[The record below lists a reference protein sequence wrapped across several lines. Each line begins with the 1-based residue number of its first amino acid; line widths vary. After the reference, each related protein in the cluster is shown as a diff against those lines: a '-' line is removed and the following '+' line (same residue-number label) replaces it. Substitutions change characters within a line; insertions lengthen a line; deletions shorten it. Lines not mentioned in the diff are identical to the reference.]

1 MNHYRHKILQNLL
14 IAVEWFI
21 PENLKTNAAIVQ
33 GARMFLFSHL
43 FGPFL
48 GHTISMYILLV
59 QGKPDTAWWI
69 FFGAITA
76 FWPFPLILK
85 LTGRYVPLSL
95 ISIQNLI
102 FCIFWGCY
110 QYGGS
115 SSPILPW
122 MITVPL
128 LAFFYLPTRRTRIMV
143 SLLIL
148 VNIGAFSAIAIRYGF
163 ASGSIPLAKLAGLGM
178 VSTMCAGI
186 YVSMMALYY
195 ANVVS
200 SQSELELEIQRHL
213 ATMRE
218 LRAATEEAER
228 AMQAKSEF
236 LAKVSH
242 ELRTPLNAILGYS
255 EMLLE
260 DSAESEVKSADLLR
274 IHDAGKNLLGLIN
287 NLLDLSKLEAGK
299 TEVNPEAFELAK
311 FLNSV
316 AADWRPAIADAGI
329 TLHLHHRSARDVIVN
344 DAPKLRRAIDNLL
357 SNAIKF
363 AKGGLVSLTASIEG
377 EWLVLTVAD
386 TGCGISAERMAT
398 ILDSFGTHASETAS
412 KYDEYPG
419 LGVTLTQRLCSLMGG
434 DLSVESEVGQGARF
448 TIRVRND
455 LSAGVAVAA
464 EPRPTADSTI
474 EPPRGEKSILVVDDD
489 PAALDLITRILH
501 KEGFATLLSRDVV
514 DAMSRARESNP
525 AAIILDVRMAQPD
538 GWEALRL
545 IRQDDRLRSTKVIL
559 LTVDDDFA
567 KGRVLGADAH
577 LLKPIDKDS
586 LRRCLLRLCPALR
599 DHQIAEQREHPR
611 GEGIGVNEGRVA

>member
-1 MNHYRHKILQNLL
+1 MNRHKILQNLL

-21 PENLKTNAAIVQ
+21 PENLKTTGAIVQ

-48 GHTISMYILLV
+48 GHTISLYILFV

-85 LTGRYVPLSL
+85 LTGRYVPLAL

-128 LAFFYLPTRRTRIMV
+128 LAFFYLPTRRTRIIV

-148 VNIGAFSAIAIRYGF
+148 LNIGAFSAIAIRYGF
-163 ASGSIPLAKLAGLGM
+163 SSGSIPLAKLAGLGM

-195 ANVVS
+195 ANVVT
-200 SQSELELEIQRHL
+200 SQSELELEIQCHL
-213 ATMRE
+213 ATTRE
-218 LRAATEEAER
+218 LRATTEDAER

-260 DSAESEVKSADLLR
+260 DSAESRAKSVDLLR
-274 IHDAGKNLLGLIN
+274 IHEAGKSLLGLIN

-299 TEVNPEAFELAK
+299 TEVNPEAFELSK
-311 FLNSV
+311 FLDSV
-316 AADWRPAIADAGI
+316 AADWRPAVAAAGV
-329 TLHLHHRSARDVIVN
+329 TFHLHHRSTRDVIVN

-357 SNAIKF
+357 SNAVRF
-363 AKGGLVSLTASIEG
+363 AKGGLVTLIAAIDG
-377 EWLVLTVAD
+377 EWLLLTVAD
-386 TGCGISAERMAT
+386 TGCGISTERMAT
-398 ILDSFGTHASETAS
+398 ILDSFGTHGSETAS

-419 LGVTLTQRLCSLMGG
+419 LGVALTQRFCSLMGG
-434 DLSVESEVGQGARF
+434 DLAVESEVGQGARF
-448 TIRVRND
+448 TIRIRND
-455 LSAGVAVAA
+455 LSAGVAV
-464 EPRPTADSTI
+464 PADTLPSVHSAI
-474 EPPRGEKSILVVDDD
+474 ELTGKSILVVDDD
-489 PAALDLITRILH
+489 PAALDLIARILD

-545 IRQDDRLRSTKVIL
+545 IRQDDQIRSTKVIL

-586 LRRCLLRLCPALR
+586 LLRCLLHLCPALR
-599 DHQIAEQREHPR
+599 DRQIAE
-611 GEGIGVNEGRVA
+611 NENVQVATA

>member
-48 GHTISMYILLV
+48 GHTISMYILFV
-59 QGKPDTAWWI
+59 QGTPDTAWWI

-85 LTGRYVPLSL
+85 LTGRYVPLAL
-95 ISIQNLI
+95 ISVQNLI

-143 SLLIL
+143 SWLIL
-148 VNIGAFSAIAIRYGF
+148 LNIGAFSAIAIRYGF
-163 ASGSIPLAKLAGLGM
+163 GSGSIPLAKLAGLGM
-178 VSTMCAGI
+178 ISTMCAGV

-195 ANVVS
+195 ASIVS

-213 ATMRE
+213 ATTRE

-228 AMQAKSEF
+228 AMRAKSEF

-260 DSAESEVKSADLLR
+260 DSVESQAKSADLSR
-274 IHDAGKNLLGLIN
+274 IHEAGKNLLGLIN

-299 TEVNPEAFELAK
+299 TEVNPEAFELGK
-311 FLNSV
+311 FLDTL
-316 AADWRPAIADAGI
+316 AADWRPAIAEAGI
-329 TLHLHHRSARDVIVN
+329 TLHLHHRGARDVVVN

-363 AKGGLVSLTASIEG
+363 AKGGLVSVTASIDG

-386 TGCGISAERMAT
+386 TGCGISAERLTT
-398 ILDSFGTHASETAS
+398 ILDSFGAHGNETAS

-419 LGVTLTQRLCSLMGG
+419 LGVALTQRLCGLMGG
-434 DLSVESEVGQGARF
+434 DLTVESEIGQGARF

-455 LSAGVAVAA
+455 LSAGVVVAA
-464 EPRPTADSTI
+464 EPLPAADHAI
-474 EPPRGEKSILVVDDD
+474 EPTRAAKSILVVDDD
-489 PAALDLITRILH
+489 AAALDLIARILN
-501 KEGFATLLSRDVV
+501 KEGFATLLSGDVV
-514 DAMSRARESNP
+514 DAISRARESNP

-545 IRQDDRLRSTKVIL
+545 IRQDDQLRSTKVIL

-567 KGRVLGADAH
+567 RGRVLGADAH
-577 LLKPIDKDS
+577 LLKPVDKDS
-586 LRRCLLRLCPALR
+586 LLRCLTRLCPALR
-599 DHQIAEQREHPR
+599 DPQIAEAEDIQ
-611 GEGIGVNEGRVA
+611 VATAS

>member
-14 IAVEWFI
+14 IAVNWFI
-21 PENLKTNAAIVQ
+21 PENLKTNGAIVQ

-48 GHTISMYILLV
+48 GHTISLYILFV
-59 QGKPDTAWWI
+59 QGTPDTAWWI
-69 FFGAITA
+69 FFAAITA

-85 LTGRYVPLSL
+85 LTGRYVPLAL

-115 SSPILPW
+115 SSPLLPW

-143 SLLIL
+143 SWLIL
-148 VNIGAFSAIAIRYGF
+148 LNIGAFSVIAIRYGF
-163 ASGSIPLAKLAGLGM
+163 TSGSIPLAKLAGLGM
-178 VSTMCAGI
+178 VSTMCAGV

-195 ANVVS
+195 ANIVS

-260 DSAESEVKSADLLR
+260 DSAESEVKSADLMR
-274 IHDAGKNLLGLIN
+274 IHGAGKNLLGLIN

-316 AADWRPAIADAGI
+316 AADWRPAIAEAGI

-377 EWLVLTVAD
+377 ERLVLTVAD

-398 ILDSFGTHASETAS
+398 ILDSFGAHGSETAS

-419 LGVTLTQRLCSLMGG
+419 LGLALTQRLCNLMGG
-434 DLSVESEVGQGARF
+434 DLSVESEIGQGARF
-448 TIRVRND
+448 TIRIRND
-455 LSAGVAVAA
+455 LSAGLAVAA
-464 EPRPTADSTI
+464 EPLPIKDSAI
-474 EPPRGEKSILVVDDD
+474 EPPSAEKSVLVVDDD
-489 PAALDLITRILH
+489 PAALDLVARILH
-501 KEGFATLLSRDVV
+501 KEGFATLLSRNVA
-514 DAMSRARESNP
+514 DAISQARENSP
-525 AAIILDVRMAQPD
+525 AAIVLDVRMAQPD

-586 LRRCLLRLCPALR
+586 LLRCLLRLCPALR
-599 DHQIAEQREHPR
+599 DRQIAETEKTQAAR
-611 GEGIGVNEGRVA
+611 A

>member
-1 MNHYRHKILQNLL
+1 MNHYRHKFLQNLL

-21 PENLKTNAAIVQ
+21 PENLKTNAALVQ

-48 GHTISMYILLV
+48 GHTISLYILFV
-59 QGKPDTAWWI
+59 QGTPDTAWWI
-69 FFGAITA
+69 FFAAITA
-76 FWPFPLILK
+76 FWPYPLVLK

-115 SSPILPW
+115 SSPLLPW

-128 LAFFYLPTRRTRIMV
+128 LAFFYLPTRRMRIIV
-143 SLLIL
+143 SWLIL
-148 VNIGAFSAIAIRYGF
+148 LNIGAFSGIALHYGF

-178 VSTMCAGI
+178 VSTLCAGI

-195 ANVVS
+195 SNVVS

-213 ATMRE
+213 ATTRE

-228 AMQAKSEF
+228 AMRAKSEF

-260 DSAESEVKSADLLR
+260 DSAESEAKSADLLR
-274 IHDAGKNLLGLIN
+274 IHGAGKNLLGLIN

-299 TEVNPEAFELAK
+299 TEVNSETFELAK
-311 FLNSV
+311 FLDSL
-316 AADWRPAIADAGI
+316 AADWRPALGDAGI
-329 TLHLHHRSARDVIVN
+329 TFHLHHRSAREVVVN

-357 SNAIKF
+357 SNTVKF
-363 AKGGLVSLTASIEG
+363 AEGGLVSLTAAIDG

-398 ILDSFGTHASETAS
+398 ILDSFGAQMNETAS

-419 LGVTLTQRLCSLMGG
+419 LGVALTQRLCRLMGG
-434 DLSVESEVGQGARF
+434 DLTVESEIGRGARF

-455 LSAGVAVAA
+455 LSAGAAVAA
-464 EPRPTADSTI
+464 EPRPTEEVN
-474 EPPRGEKSILVVDDD
+474 EPARGEKSILVVDDD
-489 PAALDLITRILH
+489 PAALDLIARVLQ
-501 KEGFATLLSRDVV
+501 KEGFATLLSGDVV
-514 DAMSRARESNP
+514 DAISRARESNP

-545 IRQDDRLRSTKVIL
+545 IRQDNRLRSTKVIL

-577 LLKPIDKDS
+577 LLKPVDRDS
-586 LRRCLLRLCPALR
+586 LLRCLLRLCPALR
-599 DHQIAEQREHPR
+599 DRPI
-611 GEGIGVNEGRVA
+611 GETENIQAATA

>member
-14 IAVEWFI
+14 LAVEWFI

-48 GHTISMYILLV
+48 GHTISLYILFV
-59 QGKPDTAWWI
+59 QGTPDTAWWV

-128 LAFFYLPTRRTRIMV
+128 LAFFYLPPRRTRIMV
-143 SLLIL
+143 SLLIRA
-148 VNIGAFSAIAIRYGF
+148 NIGAFSAIAIRYGF

-213 ATMRE
+213 ATTRE

-228 AMQAKSEF
+228 AMRAKSEF

-255 EMLLE
+255 EMLME
-260 DSAESEVKSADLLR
+260 DSTDSEVKSADLLR

-299 TEVNPEAFELAK
+299 TEVNPEAFQLAK
-311 FLNSV
+311 FLNTI
-316 AADWRPAIADAGI
+316 AADWRPAISEAGI
-329 TLHLHHRSARDVIVN
+329 TLHLHHRGARDVIVN

-357 SNAIKF
+357 SNATKF
-363 AKGGLVSLTASIEG
+363 AKGGLISLSAAIDG

-398 ILDSFGTHASETAS
+398 ILDSFGTHGSETAS

-419 LGVTLTQRLCSLMGG
+419 LGLALTQRLCGLMGG
-434 DLSVESEVGQGARF
+434 DLTIESEIGQGARF

-455 LSAGVAVAA
+455 LSTGVAIAA
-464 EPRPTADSTI
+464 KPRPTEDSAS
-474 EPPRGEKSILVVDDD
+474 EPAPGQKSILVVDDD
-489 PAALDLITRILH
+489 PAALDLIARVLR
-501 KEGFATLLSRDVV
+501 KEGFATLLSRDAV
-514 DAMSRARESNP
+514 DAISQARENNP

-545 IRQDDRLRSTKVIL
+545 IRQDDRLRATKVIL

-577 LLKPIDKDS
+577 LLKPIDRDS
-586 LRRCLLRLCPALR
+586 LIRCLLRLCPALA
-599 DHQIAEQREHPR
+599 QVAETENIQ
-611 GEGIGVNEGRVA
+611 AATAS